1 MADRTRIAFAFA
13 GWPGEA
19 DAIRH
24 LVEVQGDEVVTLTLD
39 VGQGQDLDVVREAAL
54 EAGAARAHVMDVRD
68 ALAIDVLLPALK
80 ACGAQQGGVPLAR
93 ELRLAAIVKALV
105 EVAAMEGA
113 HFLAHGG
120 EADDSS
126 LHAQLE
132 ELAQTVRPG
141 TGGFVWPAS
150 LMDTDEEEGEHTAAG
165 DARDATP
172 SVSIVGREQRLAP
185 HVEPSAR
192 LYRVTRERSATPDT
206 PATLELA
213 FDAGTPVS
221 VNGVRLPFIEL
232 LDSLDTIVGA
242 HGVGRFDGLTGPY
255 SAAYDAPA
263 RHVGEAPGV
272 VVLGLAYDALER
284 RLWPAE
290 LVDLKQQLA
299 VACRSLVRRGRWF
312 SPTRRAI
319 SAFVGDAQ
327 QALTGA
333 VRLEL
338 FKGACRVKSDA

>member
-1 MADRTRIAFAFA
+1 MADTTRIAFAFA
-13 GWPGEA
+13 GWPVEA
-19 DAIRH
+19 LAVRQLIE
-24 LVEVQGDEVVTLTLD
+24 VEGDEVVTLTLD
-39 VGQGQDLDVVREAAL
+39 LGQGQDLDAVRETAL
-54 EAGAARAHVMDVRD
+54 EAGAVRAHVMDVRD
-68 ALAIDVLLPALK
+68 ALALEFLLPALK

-93 ELRLAAIVKALV
+93 ELRLAAVVKSLV
-105 EVAAMEGA
+105 EVAAMESA
-113 HFLAHGG
+113 TFLAHGG
-120 EADDSS
+120 GHDDAS

-132 ELAQTVRPG
+132 ELAQTARPG

-150 LMDTDEEEGEHTAAG
+150 LMDPDAAAAAE
-165 DARDATP
+165 ARDPAP

-185 HVEPSAR
+185 RAEMAGR
-192 LYRVTRERSATPDT
+192 LYRVTRERSATPET

-213 FDAGTPVS
+213 FEAGTPVS

-232 LDSLDTIVGA
+232 LDSLDTIVGV
-242 HGVGRFDGLTGPY
+242 HGAGRFDGLSGPY
-255 SAAYDAPA
+255 SAAYDAA
-263 RHVGEAPGV
+263 SRHVGEAPAV
-272 VVLGLAYDALER
+272 LVLGLAYDALER

-299 VACRSLVRRGRWF
+299 VAFRSLVRRGKWF

-327 QALTGA
+327 QSLTGS

-338 FKGACRVKSDA
+338 FKGACRVKPDA